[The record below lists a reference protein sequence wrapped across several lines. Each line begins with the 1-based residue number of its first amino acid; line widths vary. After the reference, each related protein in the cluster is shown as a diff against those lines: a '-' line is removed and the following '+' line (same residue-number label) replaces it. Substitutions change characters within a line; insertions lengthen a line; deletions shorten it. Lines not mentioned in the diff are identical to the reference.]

1 MLSIKEIGKQIKE
14 RRNNLRV
21 TQADLAVLAGVSPNT
36 LYKIERGQANPSV
49 RILFKILDVLGLQI
63 DLKVKDINL

>member
-21 TQADLAVLAGVSPNT
+21 TQADLAELAGVSPNT

-49 RILFKILDVLGLQI
+49 RILFKMLDVLGLQI

>member
-21 TQADLAVLAGVSPNT
+21 TQADLAELAGVSPNT